1 MNDGRAGR
9 LNVSELL
16 LVSIGVSKEAQWVAS
31 NLLILISEQIEKSV
45 NGGRDEGNYIILVTD
60 KGSVWDIS

>member
-9 LNVSELL
+9 FNVSELL
-16 LVSIGVSKEAQWVAS
+16 SVSVGISKEAQWVAS
-31 NLLILISEQIEKSV
+31 NLPILISEQTEKPD

-60 KGSVWDIS
+60 KGSV

>member
-16 LVSIGVSKEAQWVAS
+16 LESLRKPKWVAS
-31 NLLILISEQIEKSV
+31 NLSILISEQIEKSV

-60 KGSVWDIS
+60 KGSEWDIS